1 MTPSSVFNNAL
12 TLHQQNKLPE
22 AERFYHQE
30 LAVEPKNYHAWHRL
44 AILYFQQRRSSDALA
59 AVEKAL
65 KINPQIAEALMLQ
78 GVLLQ
83 ATGRLEDAR
92 AAFLS
97 ATVLKPTNAESWYN
111 LGMIQNELNCFEE
124 AVAAF
129 DKTLARQPAAQ
140 AWHNHGIALLGLK
153 RHAEALESFD
163 RTIALVPD
171 ALPTLYSRGETL
183 LELGRYQEAVAAFD
197 QVLAHDP
204 TVFAAWTNRGAAEQR
219 SSQFT
224 ESLASYEKALAL
236 QPDFA
241 PSWSNRAN
249 ALWGLKRYE
258 EALGGYD
265 KALELAPNFVE
276 AWIYRSAVL
285 NAIQRFSE
293 SLASLDKALAIQPD
307 NESALFARG
316 AVLCESGRIAEGFSV
331 YREHAERVYG
341 PHEFF
346 APTDQAH
353 KKRHDEEQRDYLA
366 AEGIVNGKYHFAD
379 GARVVA
385 HAVNPHPNAEAQWE
399 QSNPKMVVIDDF
411 LSAEAL
417 EGVRRY
423 CWGSTF
429 WQSTYAAGYLG
440 AVPEHGFG
448 CPLLAQIAEELQSR
462 FPAIFACHGLRQLWA
477 FKYDSSL
484 TGINVHADMAA
495 VNVNFWITPNEAN
508 LDPDHGGMV
517 IWDTAAPL
525 DWNFAKYNGDIAA
538 ARAFLA
544 STAAKSHTVPYRA
557 NRAVIFDSDLFHE
570 TDVCTFKEGYVNRR
584 INVTM
589 LFGRRVADGS

>member
-1 MTPSSVFNNAL
+1 MLSSVFNNAL
-12 TLHQQNKLPE
+12 ALHQQNKLPE
-22 AERFYHQE
+22 AERFYRQE
-30 LAVEPKNYHAWHRL
+30 IAVEPKNYRAWHQL
-44 AILYFQQRRSSDALA
+44 AILYFQQKRSSDALA
-59 AVEKAL
+59 AVEQAL
-65 KINPQIAEALMLQ
+65 KINSRIDEALMLQ

-97 ATVLKPTNAESWYN
+97 AIALMPTNAEGWYN
-111 LGMIQNELNCFEE
+111 LGIIQNELKCFDA

-129 DKTLARQPAAQ
+129 DKALARQPTAQ
-140 AWHNHGIALLGLK
+140 AWHNRGIALLGMN

-163 RTIALVPD
+163 QTIALVPN
-171 ALPTLYSRGETL
+171 ALQTLYCRGETL
-183 LELGRYQEAVAAFD
+183 LELGRNQEAVAAFD
-197 QVLAHDP
+197 RVVAHDP
-204 TVFAAWTNRGAAEQR
+204 TVFAAWTNRGAAQQR
-219 SSQFT
+219 LSQFT

-249 ALWGLKRYE
+249 ALWGMKRYE

-265 KALELAPNFVE
+265 RALEMAPNFVQ
-276 AWIYRSAVL
+276 AWIFRSAVL
-285 NAIQRFSE
+285 NAMQRFSE
-293 SLASLDKALAIQPD
+293 SLTSLYKALAIQPD
-307 NESALFARG
+307 NETALFARG

-346 APTDQAH
+346 AQTDQTH
-353 KKRHDEEQRDYLA
+353 KKRHDEEQRAYLA
-366 AEGIVNGKYHFAD
+366 ALGIVSGKHHFAE
-379 GARVVA
+379 GPRVVA
-385 HAVNPHPNAEAQWE
+385 HAVNPCPAAEAQWQ
-399 QSNPKMVVIDDF
+399 QSNPKIVVIDDF

-440 AVPEHGFG
+440 AVPEWGFG
-448 CPLLAQIAEELQSR
+448 CPLLAQIAEELQSS
-462 FPAIFACHGLRQLWA
+462 FPAIFAGHGLRQLWA

-517 IWDTAAPL
+517 IWDTTAPL
-525 DWNFAKYNGDIAA
+525 DWNFVKYNGDTAA

-544 STAAKSHTVPYRA
+544 STGAKSHTVPYRA

-570 TDVCTFKEGYVNRR
+570 TDVCTFKEGYLNRR